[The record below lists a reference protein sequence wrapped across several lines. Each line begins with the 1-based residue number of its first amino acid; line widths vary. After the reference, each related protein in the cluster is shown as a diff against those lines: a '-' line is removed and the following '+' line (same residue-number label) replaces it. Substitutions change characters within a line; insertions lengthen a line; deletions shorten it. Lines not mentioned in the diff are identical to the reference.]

1 MKKITHILALT
12 YGAAAAFAISDAGK
26 ALIAQ
31 YPRLTA
37 LTALLALI
45 GSLYHSP
52 KDPGK

>member
-1 MKKITHILALT
+1 MKKITHILAVT
-12 YGAAAAFAISDAGK
+12 YAAATAFAVTDAGR

-37 LTALLALI
+37 FTALLALI

-52 KDPGK
+52 KAPQ

>member
-1 MKKITHILALT
+1 MKKITHVLAVI
-12 YGAAAAFAISDAGK
+12 YAAAAAFAVSDAGK

-52 KDPGK
+52 KAPQ